1 MNSLL
6 RIFLFC
12 PVPENQKPLNELII
26 FQENFFN
33 KNLCISIEKY
43 KKNLVF
49 SYLFFFFLNFL
60 FFLPFQN
67 LKNQESAFSF
77 FFFLNFSTLSFFFFF
92 FFLFFIRWI
101 ILENRLKNSRLFYEE
116 GSWYDGQIWEK
127 PFFLIKNDRLL
138 TTQKIQPIVQ
148 RISKTSLFLF
158 YIIFLFSIPLNFQS

>member
-33 KNLCISIEKY
+33 KNLCISLEKY
-43 KKNLVF
+43 KKNLITYYFLIFFLNFLFLFPFQNFINKETIV
-49 SYLFFFFLNFL
+49 SFFFFLNFL
-60 FFLPFQN
+60 
-67 LKNQESAFSF
+67 
-77 FFFLNFSTLSFFFFF
+77 TLSFFFFF

-138 TTQKIQPIVQ
+138 TTQKIQPIIQ

-158 YIIFLFSIPLNFQS
+158 YIIILFSIPMNF